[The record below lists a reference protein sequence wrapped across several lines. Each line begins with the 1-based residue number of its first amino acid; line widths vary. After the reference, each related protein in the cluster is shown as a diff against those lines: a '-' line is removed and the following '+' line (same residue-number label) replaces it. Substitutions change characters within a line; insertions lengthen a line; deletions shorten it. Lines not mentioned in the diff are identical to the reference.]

1 MAALARHPLGN
12 WQLAT
17 GNWQP
22 ATGNPFMA
30 NQSRPRKACDTH
42 LAPVP
47 VATDDAPMCVI
58 RAIFLAAL
66 LAFLTAAQ
74 ATDQGSTIDPNGG
87 TSEVGAR
94 IDDNGVK

>member
-1 MAALARHPLGN
+1 
-12 WQLAT
+12 
-17 GNWQP
+17 
-22 ATGNPFMA
+22 
-30 NQSRPRKACDTH
+30 
-42 LAPVP
+42 
-47 VATDDAPMCVI
+47 MCVI

-74 ATDQGSTIDPNGG
+74 TSEQGSAIDPNGG